1 MKRSIFCILLFISFS
16 VKAQEIK
23 ATASSAVPKNTVY
36 FVEGKVADSLSL
48 SKLSQAAISSVSFIK
63 RDTIVS
69 AKKYE
74 AQVFVLLKKDSSA
87 GPPKNNK

>member
-1 MKRSIFCILLFISFS
+1 MKKSIFSILLFISVS

-23 ATASSAVPKNTVY
+23 ATASSSVPSNTVY

-48 SKLSQAAISSVSFIK
+48 SKIQPSAISAVSIIK

-69 AKKYE
+69 AKKYV
-74 AQVFVLLKKDSSA
+74 AQVFVLLKKDTSA